1 MLERSL
7 DEKETI
13 EKVNQ
18 IVSSIGNARSDLI
31 PILQA
36 VTNEVGYISQ
46 TAVKQISLQLRL
58 PTKEILS
65 VATFY
70 RMLSTEPRGKHVVQ
84 FCESAPCH
92 IAGGREVF
100 NALKETLQLE
110 PGQTSPDN
118 KWTLLTTSC
127 LGVCGVGPVIIVDT
141 HIHGNVQAD
150 QVRKILDQYE

>member
-31 PILQA
+31 PILQT
-36 VTNEVGYISQ
+36 VTNEIGYISQ

-100 NALKETLQLE
+100 NALKQALQLE

>member
-13 EKVNQ
+13 EKINQ

-31 PILQA
+31 PILQT
-36 VTNEVGYISQ
+36 VTNEIGYISQ

-100 NALKETLQLE
+100 NALKQALQLE